1 MSRTATTVS
10 ASELRGQILRLRGRL
25 LAELRRAQG
34 GLAEEPVHQSRVA
47 ARILR
52 SVLSTLKPLLE
63 PTLSARARRDLRN
76 VALELETIRETDVR
90 RDWLQELVAGTDA
103 VPAGARERLLRQLE
117 SDRRLARLEFRKHA
131 GSVAYL
137 ERFERLETALGD
149 PRLVAG
155 SGDLRKQVTG
165 RLAKRWKRLL
175 RSRKA
180 VRGADAT
187 TLHELRL
194 AAKHARY
201 ASESLMPMLGLDPRP
216 AVRPVKRLQN
226 CLGDHRDATQAL
238 AWLRGL
244 GEPLSPLL
252 VPRLKPA
259 VRKVMAKREKELA
272 RLLERIEVPDLRAPP
287 AGEGPRLRRASRRPG
302 GRSPTSSGRRLRR
315 SSAS

>member
-1 MSRTATTVS
+1 VSRKATTVS

-47 ARILR
+47 ARTLR

-90 RDWLQELVAGTDA
+90 RDWLQELVARTDA
-103 VPAGARERLLRQLE
+103 LPPGARERLQRQLE

-131 GSVAYL
+131 GSEAYL
-137 ERFERLETALGD
+137 ERLERLEAALGD
-149 PRLVAG
+149 PKLV
-155 SGDLRKQVTG
+155 SG
-165 RLAKRWKRLL
+165 RLTKRWKRLL

-180 VRGADAT
+180 ARGADAT
-187 TLHELRL
+187 ALHELRL

-216 AVRPVKRLQN
+216 AVKPVKRLQN

-287 AGEGPRLRRASRRPG
+287 AGEGLRLRRASRRPG